1 MEESTENSTSDW
13 TFIKKTKKK
22 KSKKNNVDL
31 GLFKTI
37 KKHEEYE
44 ILIRTDENDKKY
56 YSLKDL
62 ISDKLIDYYI
72 ISGRE
77 QNELKRENASKLN
90 RYLKKHLEYFFK
102 KPLSKDEELKSSLIK
117 NIKEEFTDE
126 EFDSHPYVLICQQPL
141 IGKHCR
147 NKKKIMKYKGND
159 LIYCYKKNHGRLT
172 IALHTDLHIYEDNS
186 IIFSPFSQE
195 ETNNDGVAKKAT
207 FKYSEK
213 DFPESE
219 IKSPTSEKGPSWS
232 DKIKVSNK
240 IDKKTKEITDAIA
253 KIEAQKK
260 AKAEA
265 EKKAKE
271 EEEASKKL
279 REENNN
285 ADDGWIDNTQPPK
298 QVKAKRP
305 PSPGLT
311 VLDLKPKYD
320 DDSEEEKNVTSSKEI
335 KDLRNYIKNLEQ
347 KISKM
352 NQFIIQ
358 QQNKEIHMERHME
371 MITRFMK
378 MMNRIQT
385 SVQSPY

>member
-22 KSKKNNVDL
+22 KSNDL

-90 RYLKKHLEYFFK
+90 RYLQKHLEYFFK
-102 KPLSKDEELKSSLIK
+102 KPLSKDEELRSCVIK
-117 NIKEEFTDE
+117 NIKEEFADE

-186 IIFSPFSQE
+186 IIFYPFSQE
-195 ETNNDGVAKKAT
+195 ETNNDGVPKKAT

-219 IKSPTSEKGPSWS
+219 IKSPTSKKGPSWS
-232 DKIKVSNK
+232 DKIKVSSK
-240 IDKKTKEITDAIA
+240 IDKKTKEIADAIA

-260 AKAEA
+260 ARVEA

-271 EEEASKKL
+271 EEEELKKL
-279 REENNN
+279 RKENNN
-285 ADDGWIDNTQPPK
+285 ADDGWIDNIQPPK
-298 QVKAKRP
+298 KIESKRP

-320 DDSEEEKNVTSSKEI
+320 DDSEEEENITSTKEI
-335 KDLRNYIKNLEQ
+335 KDLKNYVKNLEQ

-358 QQNKEIHMERHME
+358 QQNREKNMERHMG
-371 MITRFMK
+371 MITNFMK
-378 MMNRIQT
+378 MMNKIQNKI
-385 SVQSPY
+385 QSPY